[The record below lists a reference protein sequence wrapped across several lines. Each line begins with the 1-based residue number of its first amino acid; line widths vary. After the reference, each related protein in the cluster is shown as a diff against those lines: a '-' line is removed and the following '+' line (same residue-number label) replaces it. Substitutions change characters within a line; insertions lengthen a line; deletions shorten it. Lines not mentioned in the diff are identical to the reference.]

1 MKRVVFLSAV
11 ILSVGLLGASLA
23 GCANESTS
31 GASGSGAKT
40 TQKPGP
46 EESFKLIV
54 ETFRRGIEDIPIGFV
69 IRQESGQSM
78 MVGKN
83 EVSHKLI
90 HPTNE
95 GDPYRAIITVTS
107 QSRYSIQRTRE
118 ETVPEDEEEPSVAS
132 DLTDES
138 DEENGQE
145 IFDSD
150 LVGGAG
156 SKNEKRRA
164 MPGETEQ
171 FVARRPDEGQRDYE
185 LVYENGEWR
194 LITETDP
201 ETEQAIRDAF
211 NRALKTQVNG

>member
-31 GASGSGAKT
+31 GASGSRAKT
-40 TQKPGP
+40 IQKPGP

-90 HPTNE
+90 RPTNE

-118 ETVPEDEEEPSVAS
+118 ETAPEEEEEPSAAS
-132 DLTDES
+132 DLTDEF

-150 LVGGAG
+150 LVGGG
-156 SKNEKRRA
+156 SSKSETRRTT
-164 MPGETEQ
+164 PGETEQ
-171 FVARRPDEGQRDYE
+171 FVARRPDEGQRDYD

-211 NRALKTQVNG
+211 NRALKTQVNS

>member
-11 ILSVGLLGASLA
+11 ILSIGLLGASLA
-23 GCANESTS
+23 GCGNKSTS
-31 GASGSGAKT
+31 NASASDGKT
-40 TQKPGP
+40 IQKPGP

-90 HPTNE
+90 RPAKE

-118 ETVPEDEEEPSVAS
+118 EPAPEDVEEPSVAS

-145 IFDSD
+145 IFDSE
-150 LVGGAG
+150 LVGGTN
-156 SKNEKRRA
+156 SKNETRRKS
-164 MPGETEQ
+164 PGETEQ
-171 FVARRPDEGQRDYE
+171 FVARRPDEGQRDYA

-211 NRALKTQVNG
+211 NRALKTQVDG